1 MPMTPTRHVPQISHW
16 RSRLPG
22 RFAVCL
28 KERRL
33 LTPLARRSTMY
44 FKHAGGALLRS
55 AISQLREPSPSF
67 SAKVPR
73 ACTSFLC
80 MLQLSRWFVP
90 TQFPT
95 LKVPYN

>member
-22 RFAVCL
+22 RTAVCL

-44 FKHAGGALLRS
+44 SKHAGGARSRTAINQFLEQHFEALLNE
-55 AISQLREPSPSF
+55 L
-67 SAKVPR
+67 KY
-73 ACTSFLC
+73 L
-80 MLQLSRWFVP
+80 LSH
-90 TQFPT
+90 T
-95 LKVPYN
+95 LGVAL